1 MTSPVPPTS
10 RSADF
15 QQRLRLLE
23 SIARDVA
30 APNAA
35 DVDARSRFPQET
47 VDALKEA
54 GLLAAPVPKDLG
66 GDGCGIV
73 ELTELCSTLARAC
86 GSSAMVLAMHY
97 VQVACLVRHGGDSG
111 RLRGWLRELAERQYL
126 LASMTSEEGT
136 FGEMRTS
143 LCAVRREN
151 GRFTLEKD
159 ATTGSYCA
167 QADAILV
174 TARRAPDAAGTD
186 QVLVWV
192 NRGDRTLTQTGTWD
206 ALGMRGTCSPG
217 FRLEAQGPEE
227 QILPAAFA
235 DIAAQTMVPFS
246 HVLWSSLWWGI
257 AADAVA
263 RAAELVRGSA
273 RRNPGA
279 VPPNALPL
287 AHVSA
292 ELQVMR
298 NNWLAV
304 AADLDELEARGAE
317 GRRQLNSIGWS
328 LKLNHLKIGA
338 SEAAPRIVHQ
348 ALQVIG
354 ILGYKNDTPYSVGR
368 QYRDVLSASLMVSNA
383 RIASKNASML
393 LVYRDT

>member
-1 MTSPVPPTS
+1 MPLTSPSPE
-10 RSADF
+10 F
-15 QQRLRLLE
+15 QQQLARLE

-30 APNAA
+30 APNAG

-47 VDALKEA
+47 LDALKEA
-54 GLLAAPVPKDLG
+54 RLLAAPVPKDLG
-66 GDGCGIV
+66 GGGCGVV
-73 ELTELCSTLARAC
+73 ELAELCSNLGKAC

-97 VQVACLVRHGGDSG
+97 VQVACLVRHAANTE
-111 RLRGWLRELAERQYL
+111 RFRGFLRELAERQYL
-126 LASMTSEEGT
+126 LASMTSENGT

-143 LCAVRREN
+143 ICAVRREN
-151 GRFTLEKD
+151 GRFALEKD

-186 QVLVWV
+186 QVLVLV
-192 NRGDRTLTQTGTWD
+192 ARDDRRLTQTGTWD

-227 QILPAAFA
+227 HILPVAFA
-235 DIAAQTMVPFS
+235 DVAAQTMVPYS

-273 RRNPGA
+273 RHHPGT
-279 VPPNALPL
+279 VPPNAAPL
-287 AHVSA
+287 AQVSA
-292 ELQVMR
+292 ELQAMR
-298 NNWLAV
+298 HNWLAV
-304 AADLDELEARGAE
+304 AADLDALEARGAD

-328 LKLNHLKIGA
+328 LKLNHLKIGV

-354 ILGYKNDTPYSVGR
+354 IMGYKNDTPYSVGR
-368 QYRDVLSASLMVSNA
+368 HYRDVLSASLMVSNA
-383 RIASKNASML
+383 RIAAKNASML
-393 LVYRDT
+393 LVFKEN